1 MSSATGAWSPSWG
14 CGGDGL
20 ARISAVRAAARVPTE
35 RVRDWCAEIVRRQ
48 PTFFG
53 PQPLTLLEAGYLGR
67 PRINQIDRATARHP
81 RRVFVKQ
88 TQLQIGGR
96 TLTMETGRMAGQ
108 ASGAVLIRMGD
119 TVLLVTATMSESPRE
134 GIDFFPLTCDY
145 EEKLYAAG
153 KIPGGFIRREGRPS
167 ETAVLNSRLIDR
179 PVRPL
184 FPKDF
189 RNDVQVV
196 ATVLSVD
203 QDADPATMAIVG
215 ASTALTISKIPFLGP
230 IGAVRMGLLEGEL
243 VVNPPVNRMEESQL
257 DRVVT
262 GTREAIIMVEAGAK
276 EVPEDTVIEAMRR
289 AHTEIVRLCELQEAF
304 AREVGTPKVQVIPAV
319 VDAEV
324 DQAVEQYLAERLD
337 AALFNPSKSLRESA
351 LDDLKKETVAELSP
365 RLADRLTQLAKAFDA
380 KVKQRVRQKILDD
393 GMRPDGRQTTEIRPI
408 SCEVGL
414 LPRTH
419 GSALFTRGQTQVLSI
434 VTLGSIG
441 DKQKL
446 DGLGLEESKRFMH
459 HYNFPPFSV
468 GEVRPLRG
476 PGRREIGHGALA
488 ARALLAV
495 IPPVEEWPYTMR
507 LVSEILSS
515 NGATS
520 MASVCGSTLA
530 LMDAGVPIKSP
541 VAGIAMG
548 LVTREGK
555 FAVLTDI
562 QGVED
567 NLGDMDF
574 KVAGTKDGITALQ
587 MDIKVQ
593 GLTHEI
599 LAQALEQA
607 REARLFVLDKMLA
620 VLPKPRTEMSDYAP
634 RITTI
639 LINPD
644 KIRDIIG
651 PGGKMIR
658 KITEET
664 GAQIDVED
672 DGRVFIAAVDQEAG
686 KKAIDWIKSLTDEV
700 EVGKIYKGKVV
711 RIMPFGAF
719 VEVLPNQDGLVH
731 ISKLTD
737 HRVER
742 VEEVM
747 NVGDEIVVKAVE
759 VDSQGRLNLSRQ
771 AAIEELTA
779 KGEPID
785 EKISQEAM
793 ALALASPPPAPRE
806 GGFGSRDRGG
816 RNGGGRDRRPR
827 RD

>member
-1 MSSATGAWSPSWG
+1 VA
-14 CGGDGL
+14 
-20 ARISAVRAAARVPTE
+20 AVTKNVDVAG
-35 RVRDWCAEIVRRQ
+35 RR
-48 PTFFG
+48 
-53 PQPLTLLEAGYLGR
+53 LS
-67 PRINQIDRATARHP
+67 I
-81 RRVFVKQ
+81 
-88 TQLQIGGR
+88 
-96 TLTMETGRMAGQ
+96 ETGRVAEQ
-108 ASGAVLIRMGD
+108 ANGAVVLRQGD
-119 TVLLVTATMSESPRE
+119 SVVLSTAVMSKEPRE

-153 KIPGGFIRREGRPS
+153 KIPGAFMRREGRPS
-167 ETAVLNSRLIDR
+167 ETAILASRLTDR
-179 PVRPL
+179 PLRPL
-184 FPKDF
+184 FPDGF
-189 RNDVQVV
+189 RLDIQVV
-196 ATVLSVD
+196 STVLSVD
-203 QDADPATMAIVG
+203 QENDPTILSING
-215 ASTALTISKIPFLGP
+215 ASTALVISDIPWAGP
-230 IGAVRMGLLEGEL
+230 VGAVKMGYLDGQL
-243 VVNPPVNRMEESQL
+243 VVNPPMSRMGDSDL
-257 DRVVT
+257 DLVVA
-262 GTREAIIMVEAGAK
+262 GTADAILMVEAGAK
-276 EVPEDTVIEAMRR
+276 GVSEQI
-289 AHTEIVRLCELQEAF
+289 
-304 AREVGTPKVQVIPAV
+304 V
-319 VDAEV
+319 VDALAMAHEAIKQLCAAQTELQQQIGRPKREYTPPAYPHQVVEV
-324 DQAVEQYLAERLD
+324 VSEYLALRLDQAA
-337 AALFNPSKSLRESA
+337 FNPDKSAREASTDELRKKTIA
-351 LDDLKKETVAELSP
+351 DLGERFPEHVDILGKLFDKKLK
-365 RLADRLTQLAKAFDA
+365 D
-380 KVKQRVRQKILDD
+380 RVRERIVDE
-393 GMRPDGRQTTEIRPI
+393 GVRMDGRGLKDVRQITV
-408 SCEVGL
+408 EVGV

-419 GSALFTRGQTQVLSI
+419 GSGLFTRGQTQALTI
-434 VTLGSIG
+434 ATLGSMS
-441 DKQKL
+441 DQQKL
-446 DGLGLEESKRFMH
+446 DGLTLDEFKRYMH

-468 GEVRPLRG
+468 GEARPLRG

-488 ARALLAV
+488 ERALLPV

-515 NGATS
+515 NGSTS

-530 LMDAGVPIKSP
+530 LMDAGVPIKAP

-574 KVAGTKDGITALQ
+574 KVAGTRDGITALQ
-587 MDIKVQ
+587 MDIKIK
-593 GLTHEI
+593 GLPHEI

-607 REARLFVLDKMLA
+607 RVARLFVLDKMLA
-620 VLPKPRTEMSDYAP
+620 VLPQPRAELSPYAP

-639 LINPD
+639 MINPD

-686 KKAIDWIKSLTDEV
+686 KKAIDWIKGLTDEV
-700 EVGKIYKGKVV
+700 EVGKIYQGKVV

-742 VEEVM
+742 VEEVA

-779 KGEPID
+779 KGLPID
-785 EKISQEAM
+785 EKIDKEAM
-793 ALALASPPPAPRE
+793 AVALASPPPPPRE
-806 GGFGSRDRGG
+806 GGFGGNRGG
-816 RNGGGRDRRPR
+816 RNGGGGGRSRGPR

>member
-1 MSSATGAWSPSWG
+1 MA
-14 CGGDGL
+14 
-20 ARISAVRAAARVPTE
+20 
-35 RVRDWCAEIVRRQ
+35 IVTKNLEVAGRR
-48 PTFFG
+48 
-53 PQPLTLLEAGYLGR
+53 LS
-67 PRINQIDRATARHP
+67 I
-81 RRVFVKQ
+81 
-88 TQLQIGGR
+88 
-96 TLTMETGRMAGQ
+96 ETGRVAEQ
-108 ASGAVLIRMGD
+108 ANAAVILRQGD
-119 TVLLVTATMSESPRE
+119 TVVLSTAVMSKEPRE

-153 KIPGGFIRREGRPS
+153 KIPGAFMRREGRPS
-167 ETAVLNSRLIDR
+167 EEAILASRLTDR
-179 PVRPL
+179 PLRPL
-184 FPKDF
+184 FPEGF
-189 RNDVQVV
+189 RLDVQVIS
-196 ATVLSVD
+196 TVLSVD
-203 QDADPATMAIVG
+203 QENDPKILSING
-215 ASTALTISKIPFLGP
+215 ASTALVISDIPFAGP
-230 IGAVRMGLLEGEL
+230 VGAVRMGYIGGQL
-243 VVNPPVNRMEESQL
+243 VVNPPTSQMGDSDL
-257 DRVVT
+257 DLVVA
-262 GTREAIIMVEAGAK
+262 GTADAILMVEAGAK
-276 EVPEDTVIEAMRR
+276 GVTEQVVTDALAMAHEAIKGICKGQLELRDQVGLEKREWIPPTYPAQMV
-289 AHTEIVRLCELQEAF
+289 EIVSE
-304 AREVGTPKVQVIPAV
+304 
-319 VDAEV
+319 
-324 DQAVEQYLAERLD
+324 YLALRLD
-337 AALFNPSKSLRESA
+337 PVLYSADKATRESGV
-351 LDDLKKETVAELSP
+351 DELRVRTIVELGERFP
-365 RLADRLTQLAKAFDA
+365 EYVDIIGKIYDKA
-380 KVKQRVRQKILDD
+380 VKDRVRQRIVEE
-393 GMRPDGRQTTEIRPI
+393 GVRVDGRGLRDVRNITV
-408 SCEVGL
+408 EVGV

-419 GSALFTRGQTQVLSI
+419 GSGLFTRGQTQALTI
-434 VTLGSIG
+434 ATLGSMQ
-441 DKQKL
+441 DQQKL
-446 DGLGLEESKRFMH
+446 DGLSPDEFKRYMH
-459 HYNFPPFSV
+459 HYNFPPYSV
-468 GEVRPLRG
+468 GEARPQRG

-488 ARALLAV
+488 ERALLAV
-495 IPPVEEWPYTMR
+495 VPPVEEFPYTIR

-515 NGATS
+515 NGSTS

-548 LVTREGK
+548 LITREGK

-567 NLGDMDF
+567 ALGDMDF
-574 KVAGTKDGITALQ
+574 KVAGTRDGITALQ
-587 MDIKVQ
+587 MDIKIK

-599 LAQALEQA
+599 LTQALEQA

-620 VLPKPRTEMSDYAP
+620 VLPRSRSEMSNYAP

-672 DGRVFIAAVDQEAG
+672 DGRVFIAAVDQEGG

-719 VEVLPNQDGLVH
+719 VEILPNQDGLVH

-742 VEEVM
+742 VEEVV

-759 VDSQGRLNLSRQ
+759 IDSQGRLNLSRQ

-779 KGEPID
+779 KGEPIE
-785 EKISQEAM
+785 EKIDKEAM
-793 ALALASPPPAPRE
+793 AVALASPPAPPRE
-806 GGFGSRDRGG
+806 GGYGGSRDRGG
-816 RNGGGRDRRPR
+816 RNGGGRGRGPR

>member
-1 MSSATGAWSPSWG
+1 MEVLHVA
-14 CGGDGL
+14 
-20 ARISAVRAAARVPTE
+20 
-35 RVRDWCAEIVRRQ
+35 IVTKNVEVADKR
-48 PTFFG
+48 
-53 PQPLTLLEAGYLGR
+53 LS
-67 PRINQIDRATARHP
+67 I
-81 RRVFVKQ
+81 
-88 TQLQIGGR
+88 
-96 TLTMETGRMAGQ
+96 ETGRVAEQ
-108 ASGAVLIRMGD
+108 ANGAVILRQGD
-119 TVLLVTATMSESPRE
+119 TVVLSTAVMANEPRE
-134 GIDFFPLTCDY
+134 GIDWFPLTCDY

-153 KIPGGFIRREGRPS
+153 KIPGAFMRREGRPS
-167 ETAVLNSRLIDR
+167 ETAILASRLTDR
-179 PVRPL
+179 PLRPL
-184 FPKDF
+184 FPEGF
-189 RNDVQVV
+189 RLDVQVV
-196 ATVLSVD
+196 STVLSVD
-203 QDADPATMAIVG
+203 QENDPTILSING
-215 ASTALTISKIPFLGP
+215 ASTALVISDIPFGGP
-230 IGAVRMGLLEGEL
+230 VGAVRMGMLDGKII
-243 VVNPPVNRMEESQL
+243 VNPPLSRMGESEL
-257 DRVVT
+257 DLVVA
-262 GTREAIIMVEAGAK
+262 GTADAILMVEAGAK
-276 EVPEDTVIEAMRR
+276 GVTEQTVLDALEMAHEAIKGICAAQVELQQQVGREKREWIPVEYPKQML
-289 AHTEIVRLCELQEAF
+289 EIVGE
-304 AREVGTPKVQVIPAV
+304 
-319 VDAEV
+319 
-324 DQAVEQYLAERLD
+324 YLALRLD
-337 AALFNPSKSLRESA
+337 QVLYKADKATREA
-351 LDDLKKETVAELSP
+351 DIDDLKTKTIVELGERFP
-365 RLADRLTQLAKAFDA
+365 EHVEILGKLFDKALKD
-380 KVKQRVRQKILDD
+380 RVRQRIVEE
-393 GMRPDGRQTTEIRPI
+393 GVRIDGRGLKDVRNITV
-408 SCEVGL
+408 EVGV

-419 GSALFTRGQTQVLSI
+419 GSGLFTRGQTQALTI
-434 VTLGSIG
+434 ATLGSMS
-441 DKQKL
+441 DQQKL
-446 DGLGLEESKRFMH
+446 DGLTAEEFKRYMH

-468 GEVRPLRG
+468 GEARPLRG

-488 ARALLAV
+488 ERALLAV

-515 NGATS
+515 NGSTS

-574 KVAGTKDGITALQ
+574 KVAGTRDGITALQ
-587 MDIKVQ
+587 MDIKIK

-599 LAQALEQA
+599 FAQALEQA
-607 REARLFVLDKMLA
+607 REARLFVLEKMLA
-620 VLPKPRTEMSDYAP
+620 VLPRHRSEMSPYAP

-639 LINPD
+639 MINPD

-672 DGRVFIAAVDQEAG
+672 DGRVFIAAVDQEGG
-686 KKAIDWIKSLTDEV
+686 KRAIDWIKGLTDEV
-700 EVGKIYKGKVV
+700 EVGRIYKGKVV

-742 VEEVM
+742 VEEVA

-779 KGEPID
+779 KGEPIEETID
-785 EKISQEAM
+785 KDAM
-793 ALALASPPPAPRE
+793 AIALASPPPPPRE
-806 GGFGSRDRGG
+806 GGFGGRDRGG
-816 RNGGGRDRRPR
+816 RNGGGGRGPR
-827 RD
+827 RN

>member
-1 MSSATGAWSPSWG
+1 VA
-14 CGGDGL
+14 
-20 ARISAVRAAARVPTE
+20 
-35 RVRDWCAEIVRRQ
+35 IVTKNVEVADKR
-48 PTFFG
+48 
-53 PQPLTLLEAGYLGR
+53 LS
-67 PRINQIDRATARHP
+67 I
-81 RRVFVKQ
+81 
-88 TQLQIGGR
+88 
-96 TLTMETGRMAGQ
+96 ETGRVAEQ
-108 ASGAVLIRMGD
+108 ANGAVILRQGD
-119 TVLLVTATMSESPRE
+119 TVVLSTAVMAKEPRV
-134 GIDFFPLTCDY
+134 GIDWFPLTCDY

-153 KIPGGFIRREGRPS
+153 KIPGAFMRREGRPS
-167 ETAVLNSRLIDR
+167 ETAILASRLTDR
-179 PVRPL
+179 PLRPL
-184 FPKDF
+184 FPEGF
-189 RNDVQVV
+189 RLDVQVV
-196 ATVLSVD
+196 STVLSVD
-203 QDADPATMAIVG
+203 QENDPTILSING
-215 ASTALTISKIPFLGP
+215 ASTALVISDIPFQGP
-230 IGAVRMGLLEGEL
+230 VGAVRMGFLDGKV
-243 VVNPPVNRMEESQL
+243 VVNPSMSRMAESQL
-257 DRVVT
+257 DLVVA
-262 GTREAIIMVEAGAK
+262 GTADAILMVEAGAK
-276 EVPEDTVIEAMRR
+276 GVTEQTVLDALAM
-289 AHTEIVRLCELQEAF
+289 AHTEIKRICAAQLELQQQIGREKREWVPAAYPEQMLEIVGEYLALRLDPVLYKADKATREADIDDLRTKTIVELGERF
-304 AREVGTPKVQVIPAV
+304 PEHAEILPKLFDKALKDRVRERIVAEGVRIDGRGLKDVRNITVEVGV
-319 VDAEV
+319 
-324 DQAVEQYLAERLD
+324 
-337 AALFNPSKSLRESA
+337 
-351 LDDLKKETVAELSP
+351 
-365 RLADRLTQLAKAFDA
+365 
-380 KVKQRVRQKILDD
+380 
-393 GMRPDGRQTTEIRPI
+393 
-408 SCEVGL
+408 

-419 GSALFTRGQTQVLSI
+419 GSGLFTRGQTQALTI
-434 VTLGSIG
+434 VTLGSMS
-441 DKQKL
+441 DQQKI
-446 DGLGLEESKRFMH
+446 DGLTDETSKRYMH

-468 GEVRPLRG
+468 GEARPLRG

-488 ARALLAV
+488 ERALSAV

-515 NGATS
+515 NGSTS

-574 KVAGTKDGITALQ
+574 KVAGTRDGITALQ
-587 MDIKVQ
+587 MDIKVK
-593 GLTHEI
+593 GITHEI

-620 VLPKPRTEMSDYAP
+620 VIPKPRTEMSPYAP

-672 DGRVFIAAVDQEAG
+672 DGRVFIAAVDQEGG
-686 KKAIDWIKSLTDEV
+686 KRAIDWIKGLTDEV

-742 VEEVM
+742 VEEVA
-747 NVGDEIVVKAVE
+747 NIGDEIVVKATE

-779 KGEPID
+779 TGQPIE
-785 EKISQEAM
+785 EKIDKDAM
-793 ALALASPPPAPRE
+793 AVALASPPPPPRE
-806 GGFGSRDRGG
+806 GGFGGGRDRGG
-816 RNGGGRDRRPR
+816 RNGGGRGPR
-827 RD
+827 RN